1 MIQKPIGAP
10 KDELQITL
18 KIHHQLNIN
27 HNTIFFRCIK
37 CSLVNMFFLTKDE
50 SNILILAF
58 WHGISSLII
67 FNSKI
72 W

>member
-18 KIHHQLNIN
+18 RIHHQLNIN
-27 HNTIFFRCIK
+27 HDTIFFLCIK
-37 CSLVNMFFLTKDE
+37 CSFVDMFFLVKDE

-58 WHGISSLII
+58 
-67 FNSKI
+67 
-72 W
+72 